1 MITGLFACGQPS
13 VGSPTNVYVWVW
25 SACGLHVPISIGD
38 CGEGVGDDL
47 HRFLLGRM
55 LVLRPETLQA
65 KQERL
70 EAKITDLR
78 REYYPRLGQRELRN

>member
-1 MITGLFACGQPS
+1 M
-13 VGSPTNVYVWVW
+13 
-25 SACGLHVPISIGD
+25 
-38 CGEGVGDDL
+38 